1 MGRPPSLPSP
11 RLSIPQLRQHQ
22 QRNQLNFPIVVSL
35 YDAICSKIVGWLI
48 KSLVGVRDELRAR
61 RGSTV
66 SPLLPHVR
74 RSKLKTLEETP
85 SSHSSS
91 IRIDVLAQTSCHSSV
106 HPFRRRLVR
115 FKLDRRPELSA
126 SSRLPFPF
134 GHPAALSRRCF
145 VVVGEHVFYG

>member
-1 MGRPPSLPSP
+1 M
-11 RLSIPQLRQHQ
+11 
-22 QRNQLNFPIVVSL
+22 
-35 YDAICSKIVGWLI
+35 
-48 KSLVGVRDELRAR
+48 RDELRAR
-61 RGSTV
+61 RGSTGELIRFLFDSGWECLGSRRGGAARSWWSRQGSGWSVGEVLLTRSRCFRFAV